1 MKDYMKAQS
10 KSRGRDDPTPH
21 TLFASVLK
29 KKQKQNSTLSIR
41 DLKGALGMKYLLSHF

>member
-29 KKQKQNSTLSIR
+29 KKQQNSTLSIL

>member
-10 KSRGRDDPTPH
+10 KARGRDEPSPH
-21 TLFASVLK
+21 TSFARSVLGEK
-29 KKQKQNSTLSIR
+29 KKNSTLSIL